1 MYQIKIND
9 NLPVEMQKFVFKMNE
24 YLTDNYDGDFIFA
37 IPGAV
42 IIKDGGRLCS
52 EMKRDLPTTSPN
64 ENAPVKTI
72 TEEPKTKTVATKTK
86 NRRKKNRGG
95 ILVYQLDDPKLIDVM
110 EMHLR
115 DECTLK
121 KGAEMLQVGLST
133 FTRYKRKYIASKKE
147 AVAESSSSDD
157 DGPHHEESVMDEI
170 LDASNTTNDD
180 EVILESVIDSEILKY
195 KDYDIIAREECI
207 KTLWSE
213 MTDNLVIELIMYK
226 DGVPGNAYS
235 IANKSQNHGKT
246 SVCRAVK
253 SPHDDAFTFKFLG
266 KKLTISKEQ
275 IFSNQIKMSGSFHLL
290 TKNDRWITV
299 KLDIFIVR
307 ITMEK
312 KDDEKR
318 SFFYENPF
326 VPFSKKSISFPVL
339 KK

>member
-1 MYQIKIND
+1 M
-9 NLPVEMQKFVFKMNE
+9 PVEMQKFVFKMNE
-24 YLTDNYDGDFIFA
+24 YLTDNYNGDFVFA

-42 IIKDGGRLCS
+42 IIKDNGRLCS

-64 ENAPVKTI
+64 ENAPMIKTVGDKPK
-72 TEEPKTKTVATKTK
+72 PKTKTTATKK
-86 NRRKKNRGG
+86 KRKKNRGG
-95 ILVYQLDDPKLIDVM
+95 ILVYQLDDPKLVDVI

-121 KGAEMLQVGLST
+121 KGAEMLQVGVST

-170 LDASNTTNDD
+170 LDADAGNTIND
-180 EVILESVIDSEILKY
+180 ESVIE
-195 KDYDIIAREECI
+195 KDYDIATREECI

-226 DGVPGNAYS
+226 NGVAGNAFS
-235 IANKSQNHGKT
+235 NANKSQNHVKT
-246 SVCRAVK
+246 SVCYAER
-253 SPHDDAFTFKFLG
+253 SDDGFTFNFLG
-266 KKLTISKEQ
+266 KNLTISKEQ
-275 IFSNQIKMSGSFHLL
+275 IFSNQIKISGIFHLL
-290 TKNDRWITV
+290 NKINGRWITTN
-299 KLDIFIVR
+299 LDIFIVR
-307 ITMEK
+307 ITTDK
-312 KDDEKR
+312 KGDKKK

-326 VPFSKKSISFPVL
+326 VSFSKKSISFPAL